1 MWTFSFLFQGPTPS
15 NNDTGPSAAYSGSR
29 YVFLEASDYHN
40 YAPGEYCL
48 ITSKTCRKLP
58 SSYKFKVIIL
68 PGSSVS
74 SN

>member
-1 MWTFSFLFQGPTPS
+1 VIILPGSSIPS

-48 ITSKTCRKLP
+48 I
-58 SSYKFKVIIL
+58 
-68 PGSSVS
+68 
-74 SN
+74 